1 MRMAVLNLACLG
13 ALAVMPAYAQQ
24 GDAQDAQ
31 ALRREIAA
39 MRRALEGMQQRLDRL
54 EQRDHAPVQAQP
66 QAQAKPERY
75 LSPHSGHDGVIHP
88 TRCRVSPSP
97 YCHNAIRSPIHPRR
111 HRVRTVPRARPIP
124 I

>member
-39 MRRALEGMQQRLDRL
+39 MRQALEGMQQRLDRL

-66 QAQAKPERY
+66 QAQAKPGA
-75 LSPHSGHDGVIHP
+75 LSFAPTAATTGVIHP
-88 TRCRVSPSP
+88 TQVDRKSV
-97 YCHNAIRSPIHPRR
+97 
-111 HRVRTVPRARPIP
+111 V
-124 I
+124 